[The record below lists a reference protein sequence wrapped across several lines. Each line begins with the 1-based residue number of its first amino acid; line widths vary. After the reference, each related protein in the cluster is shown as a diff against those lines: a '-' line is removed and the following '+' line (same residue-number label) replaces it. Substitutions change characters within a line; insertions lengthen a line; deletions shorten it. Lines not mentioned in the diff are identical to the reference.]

1 MRFAFLLIYLG
12 FSMPSFTGSQLA
24 SEALLQTLQLHQK
37 KMPFRA
43 KFKQV
48 KAMKELDVEIHSE
61 GELEVKDA
69 AHAVWK
75 ILKPSFFSVEIS
87 PEELRIYSSPSA
99 LPKVIKKSSA
109 ESSQMEGGAWVH
121 FLMEKP
127 ELVVEHFDVSLV
139 SPLSFKLKPLKEN
152 VGFDFIEL
160 SFVDRARLSKVYVQ
174 ENKEDSL
181 SISFTGK

>member
-1 MRFAFLLIYLG
+1 MSFVFFLMLLG
-12 FSMPSFTGSQLA
+12 FSMPSYAGSQR
-24 SEALLQTLQLHQK
+24 SSDALLQTLQLHQK
-37 KMPFRA
+37 KIPIRS

-48 KAMKELDVEIHSE
+48 KLMKGLDIEIHSE

-69 AHAVWK
+69 THAVWK
-75 ILKPSFFSVEIS
+75 ILKPSYFSVEIS
-87 PEELRIYSSPSA
+87 PQDVRIYSSPSA
-99 LPKVIKKSSA
+99 PPRIIKKAAS
-109 ESSQMEGGAWVH
+109 ESSQMEGGAWIH

-139 SPLSFKLKPLKEN
+139 SPQSFRLKPLKSDQ
-152 VGFDFIEL
+152 GFDFIEL
-160 SFVDRARLSKVYVQ
+160 SFADHASLSKVYIQ